1 MIVAVDT
8 IREYLRKISMLEDV
22 FFQFRC
28 FDLEI

>member
-1 MIVAVDT
+1 MIVAADT

-22 FFQFRC
+22 FSVRC

>member
-22 FFQFRC
+22 FFSS
-28 FDLEI
+28 DVLT